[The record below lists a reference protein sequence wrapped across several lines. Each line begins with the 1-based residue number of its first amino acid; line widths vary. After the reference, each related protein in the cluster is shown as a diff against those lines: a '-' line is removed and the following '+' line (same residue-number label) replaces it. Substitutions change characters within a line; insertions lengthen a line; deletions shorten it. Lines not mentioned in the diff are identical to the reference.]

1 MLHGHYSEGC
11 SWRFSY
17 DDAGRIK
24 RFFVKVSI
32 PLFRRGSAVVVV
44 AALAAGTLAGCTI
57 DRTSVS
63 ETQAQAV
70 ESAAPAPLEFSVT
83 QAADD
88 INPAEPVTVT
98 SAEGLKQVTM
108 TNEDGNIVES
118 ELSSDGR
125 QWSTAE
131 VLGYGRTYTVQ
142 AEDRAGQAKTLS
154 FSTVN
159 PASTTG
165 VALSPLDGSTVG
177 VAQTIAFRFGTAVE
191 DRHAAQDAITITT
204 SPEVEGGFYW
214 LNNSELRWRPAEYW
228 TPGTEVS
235 VDVDLYGVDLG
246 GGVYGSKDNAA
257 SFTIGDDVR
266 TVVDDASKTMTVYRN
281 GEVLRSIPVSLGRD
295 TAEWATPNGT
305 YIIGDEHASL
315 LMDSATFGLGYDQG
329 GYRTE
334 VDYATQMSYSGIY
347 VHAAPWSVGD
357 QGYRNVSHG
366 CINVTTEAA
375 QWFQNT
381 VKRGDPVVVQNTV
394 GTTLS
399 GYDGLGDWNIPW
411 ETWGKGN
418 VNETSAW

>member
-1 MLHGHYSEGC
+1 M
-11 SWRFSY
+11 
-17 DDAGRIK
+17 
-24 RFFVKVSI
+24 KVSI
-32 PLFRRGSAVVVV
+32 PLFRRGSAVVVA
-44 AALAAGTLAGCTI
+44 AALAAGTLVGCTI
-57 DRTSVS
+57 DRASVS
-63 ETQAQAV
+63 ETRAQAV
-70 ESAAPAPLEFSVT
+70 EDTGPAPLEFSVA
-83 QAADD
+83 QDAEG

-98 SAEGLKQVTM
+98 SAEGLEQVTM
-108 TNEDGNIVES
+108 TNEEGKVVES
-118 ELSSDGR
+118 ELSADGT
-125 QWSTAE
+125 QWSTTE
-131 VLGYGRTYTVQ
+131 VLGYSRTYTVQ

-154 FSTVN
+154 FSTAN

-191 DRHAAQDAITITT
+191 DRQAAQDAITITT
-204 SPEVEGGFYW
+204 SPEVEGGFFW

-235 VDVDLYGVDLG
+235 VQVDLYGVDLG

-257 SFTIGDDVR
+257 SFTIGEDVR
-266 TVVDDASKTMTVYRN
+266 TVVDDATKTMTVYRN

-295 TAEWATPNGT
+295 TAQWATPNGT

-315 LMDSATFGLGYDQG
+315 VMDSTTFGLGYDQG

-411 ETWGKGN
+411 ETWSKGN